1 MTKPAQFEWNC
12 PVYAG
17 LCPTAIDWAQ
27 MAAYIDGEG
36 SVLINTRGN
45 GGNHESLSSRFYL
58 KLTVANTDV
67 RLPVWC
73 KEHFG
78 GSYKDA
84 NSEKYYEGK
93 NWKRAYHWSCSSNRA
108 AWILHNCMP
117 FFVIKREQAEIG
129 VKLQESMTAANKFRS
144 LSNEVVGERRELK
157 KRLLIL
163 KARGV
168 KMQPEQQERIEQV
181 S

>member
-1 MTKPAQFEWNC
+1 MAKIDHRDWRSATFD
-12 PVYAG
+12 G
-17 LCPTAIDWAQ
+17 LCPTAIEWAQ

-45 GGNHESLSSRFYL
+45 QGNHESPSSRFYL

-108 AWILHNCMP
+108 AWIMYNCLP
-117 FFVIKREQAEIG
+117 YFVMKRDQAEIG
-129 VKLQESMTAANKFRS
+129 IQLQESMLAAHKFRS
-144 LSNEVVGERRELK
+144 LPSDVVGERRELK

-168 KMQPEQQERIEQV
+168 TIPVEQQERIDKV